1 MHDIKMIVARYQE
14 DLSWFEL
21 MPKQIKIEVFNKGKD
36 IINPKEL
43 KHPNVIVHNGCNNTG
58 RESETYIRY
67 ILKEYNNLSD
77 ITIFTQ
83 GNPLE
88 HAPNFALLTYKMLN
102 EGLDSKFLPMSVYW
116 RKDELPPPKVT
127 NNNLDLYYV
136 ETASRYTLGPVKH
149 WDDGIKGVY
158 FAYLSEHEELQHGDD
173 VIHHFCNMIGLPDE
187 DYGTDFF
194 NFVYSGIFATKK
206 ESIRKHDLNFYFNCY
221 SFINKYEVYGFF
233 FERIWMKMFS

>member
-1 MHDIKMIVARYQE
+1 
-14 DLSWFEL
+14 
-21 MPKQIKIEVFNKGKD
+21 
-36 IINPKEL
+36 
-43 KHPNVIVHNGCNNTG
+43 
-58 RESETYIRY
+58 
-67 ILKEYNNLSD
+67 
-77 ITIFTQ
+77 
-83 GNPLE
+83 
-88 HAPNFALLTYKMLN
+88 
-102 EGLDSKFLPMSVYW
+102 MSVYW

-206 ESIRKHDLNFYFNCY
+206 ESIKKHDLNFYFNCY